1 MSEETWEA
9 KYESLCHAR
18 LPPAPS
24 ARERLE
30 SLESIV
36 PILSAAM
43 TANIRGLLTAD
54 VLDQLIEIAGIDEGI
69 KETTEGAPMLDA
81 TAGARKVAPI
91 SEPEIKPAARPH
103 GLPHFDLRHFPMEAK
118 DVDME
123 LEVHFDITGN
133 SVTEGRMSDL
143 SLIHI

>member
-54 VLDQLIEIAGIDEGI
+54 MLDRLIEIAGIDEGP
-69 KETTEGAPMLDA
+69 KEATEDAPVLDA

-91 SEPEIKPAARPH
+91 SGPEIKAA
-103 GLPHFDLRHFPMEAK
+103 A
-118 DVDME
+118 
-123 LEVHFDITGN
+123 
-133 SVTEGRMSDL
+133 
-143 SLIHI
+143 